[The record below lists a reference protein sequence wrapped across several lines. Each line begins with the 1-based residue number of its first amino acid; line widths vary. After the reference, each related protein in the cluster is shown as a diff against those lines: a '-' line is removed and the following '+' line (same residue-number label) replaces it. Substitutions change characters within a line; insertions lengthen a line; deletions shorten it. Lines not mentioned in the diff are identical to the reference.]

1 MRKLKTKVAR
11 SKKHLNLF
19 EEEPLPEWEQLV
31 KAIKDADL
39 YLNFAKDYIH
49 NGHLKG
55 AADALK
61 SIKRTVTNGLKIQK
75 AA

>member
-1 MRKLKTKVAR
+1 MSRTRKSYVAR
-11 SKKHLNLF
+11 KQRQI
-19 EEEPLPEWEQLV
+19 EDDRLPEWEQLV

-61 SIKRTVTNGLKIQK
+61 SVKRTVTAGLKIQK
-75 AA
+75 VA